1 MIAVCDINEVW
12 RRKPFEAL
20 AGLDAV
26 LGLSPADFLAARHRT
41 VPEAVGGLDILTLV
55 LPLGWA
61 SKTAWLGQRMLLR
74 KIAAEA
80 RRRGGRIE
88 CVVATS
94 PHYTTLLELL
104 PQRVVK
110 IYYASDD
117 YQGYEGWGNMAEKE
131 RHIVGLADHSVF
143 VSEALA
149 HRAREDYGVDAS
161 RISVSMNATEHR
173 FFRGPDEHLPMV
185 PPCGDLPRPIAGV
198 VGGINDRLDFGL
210 LRSCAD
216 LPGLGTLL
224 LVGPLPDTPS
234 PELAELL
241 AHPKCVAP
249 GAQPH
254 GRIHEWFKC
263 LDLGLVPY
271 VYSTF
276 NKFCSPMR
284 LFDHLATGLPLVC
297 TDACDQV
304 AGFSDALH
312 ACSTPGAF
320 LEALAACLKG
330 EGGGLPSAADVGW
343 DNRAAGLHDLISN
356 LSATKAARI

>member
-117 YQGYEGWGNMAEKE
+117 YQGY
-131 RHIVGLADHSVF
+131 
-143 VSEALA
+143 
-149 HRAREDYGVDAS
+149 
-161 RISVSMNATEHR
+161 
-173 FFRGPDEHLPMV
+173 
-185 PPCGDLPRPIAGV
+185 
-198 VGGINDRLDFGL
+198 
-210 LRSCAD
+210 
-216 LPGLGTLL
+216 
-224 LVGPLPDTPS
+224 
-234 PELAELL
+234 
-241 AHPKCVAP
+241 
-249 GAQPH
+249 
-254 GRIHEWFKC
+254 
-263 LDLGLVPY
+263 
-271 VYSTF
+271 
-276 NKFCSPMR
+276 
-284 LFDHLATGLPLVC
+284 
-297 TDACDQV
+297 
-304 AGFSDALH
+304 
-312 ACSTPGAF
+312 
-320 LEALAACLKG
+320 
-330 EGGGLPSAADVGW
+330 
-343 DNRAAGLHDLISN
+343 
-356 LSATKAARI
+356 